1 VLLLSYSSPPPPLS
15 RVTPYLLVAV
25 CRLCFLG
32 WYSFHLIFFLQA
44 MFGATTIKQ
53 KPASKVSFFFSKKT
67 HFLFEH
73 FQKFFKKKSQFFVEC
88 DTIFFYKNFAG
99 KRKKTKNCLKGK

>member
-1 VLLLSYSSPPPPLS
+1 
-15 RVTPYLLVAV
+15 
-25 CRLCFLG
+25 
-32 WYSFHLIFFLQA
+32 

-53 KPASKVSFFFSKKT
+53 KPASKVSFFFSKNF

-73 FQKFFKKKSQFFVEC
+73 FQKFLKKNSQFFVEC
-88 DTIFFYKNFAG
+88 DTIFLKKKLAG